1 MLRLT
6 LLLCLGMFAALMTLG
21 EDRGQLRPGLALAAA
36 EGRLDEVWAE
46 ARAKAE
52 PAPVVIAAAPSVPV
66 VLAATVAPLA
76 QPDPLPAPEPQV
88 EPQPVLASIAPT
100 VDITPGREVV
110 QRVEEPVFS
119 LSALGNE
126 PVPGEAGTPV
136 PPVAEAA
143 AAPVAQ
149 GTIWYVNASSVNVRA
164 GPSTETEVLGKLA
177 NGEAALLVAD
187 VDGEWARIVIQGD
200 GLEGYVAL
208 RYLSPEA
215 P

>member
-1 MLRLT
+1 
-6 LLLCLGMFAALMTLG
+6 
-21 EDRGQLRPGLALAAA
+21 
-36 EGRLDEVWAE
+36 
-46 ARAKAE
+46 
-52 PAPVVIAAAPSVPV
+52 
-66 VLAATVAPLA
+66 
-76 QPDPLPAPEPQV
+76 
-88 EPQPVLASIAPT
+88 
-100 VDITPGREVV
+100 
-110 QRVEEPVFS
+110 
-119 LSALGNE
+119 
-126 PVPGEAGTPV
+126 
-136 PPVAEAA
+136 VAEAA